1 MDEQLVNHI
10 ITNNE
15 ETQSIDKDAIKNFV
29 QEYLNIDK
37 EILQL
42 KNAIKERNTKK
53 GIISNKILLFMKDY
67 NIDDMNFSYG
77 RLSYKTTQKKTALK
91 KDGMLHSYTEFFD
104 GDKEKAQ
111 QLMGFIESKKSTKE
125 VVNLKKYINNPVS
138 SIKIDNI

>member
-53 GIISNKILLFMKDY
+53 W
-67 NIDDMNFSYG
+67 
-77 RLSYKTTQKKTALK
+77 Q
-91 KDGMLHSYTEFFD
+91 GM
-104 GDKEKAQ
+104 
-111 QLMGFIESKKSTKE
+111 
-125 VVNLKKYINNPVS
+125 INYATR
-138 SIKIDNI
+138 

>member
-1 MDEQLVNHI
+1 MEEQLINHI

-15 ETQSIDKDAIKNFV
+15 DSQTLDKDTIKNFV

-53 GIISNKILLFMKDY
+53 EIISNKILLFMKDY

-77 RLSYKTTQKKTALK
+77 RLSYKTSQKKTALK
-91 KDGMLHSYTEFFD
+91 KNGILNSYTEFFD
-104 GDKEKAQ
+104 GDKEKAEK
-111 QLMGFIESKKSTKE
+111 LMGFIESKKQIKE
-125 VVNLKKYINNPVS
+125 VVNLKKYINNPIS
-138 SIKIDNI
+138 SLKIDNI